1 MVDRF
6 QRAITVIFLW
16 FFAILTL
23 LPFFWMLCGS
33 FKNTADFL
41 TGLFLPQGSGL
52 FGVAW
57 DRLTWDN
64 YREIFTNERVNFFHS
79 GMNSVFLASV
89 TSLLAT
95 LASAMGGYALA
106 KFNFRLRKPITALVL
121 LTLLIPPPLL
131 LAPTYQL
138 LYWLNLLDTYTGL
151 ILPAAAPAFG
161 VFLFRQAILN
171 AISNDI
177 IDAARID
184 GCGEGRIF
192 FSIILPL
199 VRPMMGAFLM
209 ITFLAMW
216 NNFITPQVVLQTP
229 EKFPLAVAIVNLR
242 EAYNMQE
249 YGISTASTLFSIAP
263 IACLFLLLQR
273 EYLSGLT
280 SGAVKG

>member
-1 MVDRF
+1 M
-6 QRAITVIFLW
+6 ATLLLG
-16 FFAILTL
+16 FFALVTL
-23 LPFFWMLCGS
+23 LPFIWMVCGS
-33 FKNTADFL
+33 FKESEDFL
-41 TGLFLPQGSGL
+41 EALFLPQGSGL
-52 FGVAW
+52 FGIGW
-57 DRLTWDN
+57 DRLTLDN
-64 YREIFTNERVNFFHS
+64 YREIFTNERADIFNA
-79 GMNSVFLASV
+79 GMNSVLLASL

-95 LASAMGGYALA
+95 LAAAMGGYALA
-106 KFNFRLRKPITALVL
+106 KFKFRLRKPITALVL

-138 LYWLNLLDTYTGL
+138 LYWLHLLDTYAGL

-184 GCGEGRIF
+184 GCGEARIF

-199 VRPMMGAFLM
+199 VRPMIGAFLM

-216 NNFITPQVVLQTP
+216 NNFITPQVILQTP
-229 EKFPLAVAIVNLR
+229 ENFPLAVAIVRLQ
-242 EAYNMQE
+242 EAFNYQE
-249 YGISTASTLFSIAP
+249 YGISTAATLFSIAP